1 MIGVAYT
8 PPVPP
13 LLSPLKLAVVGVGRM
28 GQLYARIA
36 SELPVTELVA
46 VCGQRPEPV
55 AALAQQLGVPAYSG
69 GAYRQ
74 MLDAHPEIDAV
85 VVATPEWLHL
95 DPALAVLEAGKHLLL
110 EKPIATDLDEAHRI
124 VAAAE
129 SAGTTLMVCHQLRF
143 DPRYAHAKEALDRG
157 DIGELRHA
165 YARRHNTAAGAA
177 RVQGHIPLTCWIS
190 PHDLDLLLWLTG
202 SPVTGVTAFTRG
214 RQNEPDGYFQTT
226 LRFASGVTAV
236 FEQSWTA
243 PRLGGRPHQTLLDLR
258 GTLGAIEVSPSE
270 QGLAIFTA
278 GAPVYPVL
286 FDSPVVHGRVFGVFP
301 ALVSH
306 FVDCVLRP
314 RPPLTGGR
322 EALAAVR
329 VADAIGRALA
339 AGREIALD

>member
-55 AALAQQLGVPAYSG
+55 AVLARQLGVPEYSG

-74 MLDAHPEIDAV
+74 MLADHPEIDAV

-95 DPALAVLEAGKHLLL
+95 DPALTVIGEGKHLLL
-110 EKPIATDLDEAHRI
+110 EKPVATDLDEAQRI
-124 VAAAE
+124 VDAAE
-129 SAGTTLMVCHQLRF
+129 AAGITLMVCHQLRF
-143 DPRYAHAKEALDRG
+143 DPRFALTKEALDRG
-157 DIGELRHA
+157 DIGELRHI
-165 YARRHNTAAGAA
+165 YARRHSNSAAAA
-177 RVQGHIPLTCWIS
+177 RVAGSIPLTCWTS

-202 SPVTGVTAFTRG
+202 SQVISVAAHTHGDQT
-214 RQNEPDGYFQTT
+214 EPEGFFQAT

-236 FEQSWTA
+236 FEQSWAA
-243 PRLGGRPHQTLLDLR
+243 PRLGGRPRQALFDLR
-258 GTLGAIEVSPSE
+258 GTLGAIEVTPAE
-270 QGLAIFTA
+270 QGLAVFTA
-278 GAPVYPVL
+278 GTPIYPVL

-306 FVDCVLRP
+306 FAECIAR
-314 RPPLTGGR
+314 RRAPLTSGR
-322 EALAAVR
+322 DGLDAVR
-329 VADAIGRALA
+329 VAEAIGRALA
-339 AGREIALD
+339 AGREVTLD